1 MGQKVFNNNHELNEL
16 RYILKRK
23 KNYIDQ
29 LNAEKK
35 RAMKE
40 LEKQIKNLKSE
51 FLNYMSK
58 DDNINIETTM
68 IERRKWTSLNELK
81 KIL

>member
-1 MGQKVFNNNHELNEL
+1 
-16 RYILKRK
+16 
-23 KNYIDQ
+23 
-29 LNAEKK
+29 
-35 RAMKE
+35 
-40 LEKQIKNLKSE
+40 
-51 FLNYMSK
+51 LNYMSK

>member
-1 MGQKVFNNNHELNEL
+1 MQK
-16 RYILKRK
+16 
-23 KNYIDQ
+23 
-29 LNAEKK
+29 KK

-40 LEKQIKNLKSE
+40 LEKQIKNLKSK

-58 DDNINIETTM
+58 DDNISIETTM
-68 IERRKWTSLNELK
+68 IEKRKRTFLCELK